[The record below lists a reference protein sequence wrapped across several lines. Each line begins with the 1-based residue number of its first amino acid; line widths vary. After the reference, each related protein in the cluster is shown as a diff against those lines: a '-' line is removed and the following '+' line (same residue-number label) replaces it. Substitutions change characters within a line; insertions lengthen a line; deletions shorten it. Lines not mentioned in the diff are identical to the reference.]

1 MNIAARQLGTALV
14 LFFAVQHMKV
24 VLENRPEQDCYYD
37 RTKYYLPN
45 IPNA

>member
-1 MNIAARQLGTALV
+1 
-14 LFFAVQHMKV
+14 MKV

-45 IPNA
+45 IPNAWKIVIFIC